1 VKSAICQQIV
11 RLGGDVDLGQLPALR
26 SRPLE
31 PAPRITAG
39 QVFSID
45 ASSGLPL
52 LGRYDLGLLD
62 RTRLAVG
69 WLLHDEPARALSV
82 YRQRRMTM
90 PLAVVLG
97 GDPAGLLAAMAPVPP
112 DLDGSSLAGLLRDKP
127 REMVKCRTID
137 LEVPADADLV
147 LEGHIDPAEPEVEF
161 GLTVV
166 PGGQYQLSRPAPVM
180 EATAVSHRAN
190 PVFPALVPGQPP
202 DEACVI
208 RRFLH
213 RVFTPLVRLAI
224 PDLAAYDLPLFGAA
238 RGWAVVAIRKVY
250 AGQARRAAH
259 AVWGLRQLMFAK
271 LLVIVDEEVD
281 VHDYPQVLAA
291 VWRNVDPGRDLIFC
305 EGPPDPCDS
314 AAEGGG
320 LASRLALDATAKLPG
335 ERAAASPPST
345 MPEDLLRRVTDRW
358 PELGLAPRPESE
370 I

>member
-1 VKSAICQQIV
+1 
-11 RLGGDVDLGQLPALR
+11 LPALR

-238 RGWAVVAIRKVY
+238 RGWAVVSIRKVY

-281 VHDYPQVLAA
+281 VHDYPQVWAA
-291 VWRNVDPGRDLIFC
+291 VWRNVDPGRDLI
-305 EGPPDPCDS
+305 
-314 AAEGGG
+314 
-320 LASRLALDATAKLPG
+320 
-335 ERAAASPPST
+335 
-345 MPEDLLRRVTDRW
+345 LLRGPARS
-358 PELGLAPRPESE
+358 LGSRRGGRRTGDPFGPGRHAQAARRACGRPARRPRCPRSFFAA
-370 I
+370 